1 MADNGFLSVSELSF
15 DGIKSNL
22 KEFLKEKSLY
32 KDYDF
37 EGSNLSAL
45 LDIMAYNTY
54 MNSYY
59 LNMVGSEMFLDSSQ
73 LKSSAISHAKEL
85 NYLPRSRTSP
95 KALVTFTIDTGGAA
109 PSTVVIP
116 ENYTLRAT
124 VDNINMDFTTNED
137 IIIYPIDGVYQSDPV
152 YVYEGKVVYDYFTVN
167 VNDGIVSFPLS
178 SENVDTDSIKVT
190 VINSSTNSANS
201 DFLVADN
208 IFNLNSNSNIFF
220 VQGYR
225 DNQYEI
231 VFGDGVS
238 GKELTNGNI
247 VKVKYRS
254 TNGELGNRVSTF
266 STTSKIGTYNVNVI
280 TNNVAA
286 DGSEREDINSIKFYA
301 PRHYT
306 SQNRAVTKED
316 WVTLIRRKY
325 PQIKTVSVY
334 GGEEATPPQYG
345 KAIITMIPN
354 GSVPIVSSSLK
365 TDIINY
371 LKTKTITT
379 EPIIKDPEY
388 LFVEVTA
395 SVNYNV
401 NITTK
406 STQQIK
412 TDVITA
418 IQSYDNLYL
427 TEFGSDL
434 RRSKLIGMI
443 DNADPSII
451 SNDVAIRAIYK
462 IAPIRTVSNRFEFS
476 FSNPLY
482 RPVLYT
488 YAPGEVE
495 TIRSSDFTYTK
506 DNIQYTARMSD
517 DGNGNLRIY
526 YVSSGSLVNILE
538 SNIGTVNYTTG
549 ELFFDITVENYVS
562 TIDIFAKTNVSDIV
576 VLETKFLKIDYA
588 QIDVTVTPL
597 LI

>member
-1 MADNGFLSVSELSF
+1 MADDGFLSVSELSF

-22 KEFLKEKSLY
+22 KSFLKQKTLF

-37 EGSNLSAL
+37 EGSNISAL
-45 LDIMAYNTY
+45 LDIMTYNTY

-73 LKSSAISHAKEL
+73 LKSSAVSHAKEL
-85 NYLPRSRTSP
+85 NYLPRSRTSS
-95 KALVTFTIDTGGAA
+95 KALVTFTIDTGGAT

-137 IIIYPIDGVYQSDPV
+137 IIIYPTSGIYQSDPV
-152 YVYEGKVVYDYFTVN
+152 YVYEGKVVYDYFTV
-167 VNDGIVSFPLS
+167 DQTDARYTLS

-190 VINSSTNSANS
+190 VINSSTNSANV
-201 DFLVADN
+201 DFLVAEN
-208 IFNLNSNSNIFF
+208 IFNLNSNSSIFF
-220 VQGYR
+220 VQGYK

-231 VFGDGVS
+231 VFGDNVS
-238 GKELTNGNI
+238 GKKLVNGNI
-247 VKVKYRS
+247 VKVRYRS

-266 STTSKIGTYNVNVI
+266 STTSKIGQYNVNVV
-280 TNNVAA
+280 TNNNAA
-286 DGSEREDINSIKFYA
+286 DGSEREDIESIKFYA

-316 WVTLIRRKY
+316 WVTLIRNKY

-334 GGEEATPPQYG
+334 GGEEASPPQYG

-354 GSVPIVSSSLK
+354 GNVPIVSSSLK

-379 EPIIKDPEY
+379 EPVIKDPEY
-388 LFVEVTA
+388 LFVEVIAT
-395 SVNYNV
+395 VNYNV
-401 NITTK
+401 NQTTK

-412 TDVITA
+412 SDVVST
-418 IQSYDNLYL
+418 IQSYDNQYL

-443 DNADPSII
+443 DNTDPSIV
-451 SNDVAIRAIYK
+451 SNDVAIRVIYK

-482 RPVLYT
+482 RPVLYA

-506 DNIQYTARMSD
+506 GNVQYTARISD

-526 YVSSGSLVNILE
+526 YTSSGALVNILE
-538 SNIGTVNYTTG
+538 SNIGTVDYTTG
-549 ELFFDITVENYVS
+549 DLTFDLTAENYVS
-562 TIDIFAKTNVSDIV
+562 TIDIFAKTNISDIIV
-576 VLETKFLKIDYA
+576 QETKFLKIDYT